1 VATGVGVGEPVGLGE
16 GVGVGVPP
24 PPPRVRR
31 GEITQPTVS
40 KRQNTATQMPAGKKP
55 RFDLNIGFILC
66 HDNPVFTLSNA
77 HSFGVHEHRSNKK

>member
-1 VATGVGVGEPVGLGE
+1 MGVPVGVPVGV

-40 KRQNTATQMPAGKKP
+40 KRQNTATQMPAGEKP
-55 RFDLNIGFILC
+55 RFDVNIGYILC
-66 HDNPVFTLSNA
+66 HHNPVFALSYALIVYGQTTL
-77 HSFGVHEHRSNKK
+77 K

>member
-1 VATGVGVGEPVGLGE
+1 MPVATGVGVGEPVGVAV

-24 PPPRVRR
+24 PPPSVRL

-40 KRQNTATQMPAGKKP
+40 KRQNTATQMPAGEKP

-66 HDNPVFTLSNA
+66 HHNPVFEVSNA
-77 HSFGVHEHRSNKK
+77 LFV

>member
-1 VATGVGVGEPVGLGE
+1 MPVATGVGVGEAVGPGV

-24 PPPRVRR
+24 PPPSVRR

-55 RFDLNIGFILC
+55 RFGLIIGFILC
-66 HDNPVFTLSNA
+66 HHNPVFADFSALFVQVGSTP
-77 HSFGVHEHRSNKK
+77 K

>member
-1 VATGVGVGEPVGLGE
+1 MPVAAGFGVGVGVAV

-31 GEITQPTVS
+31 GDMTQPTES
-40 KRQNTATQMPAGKKP
+40 KRQNTATHMPAGKKP

-66 HDNPVFTLSNA
+66 HDNPAFEISNA
-77 HSFGVHEHRSNKK
+77 IFVYVLSKPK